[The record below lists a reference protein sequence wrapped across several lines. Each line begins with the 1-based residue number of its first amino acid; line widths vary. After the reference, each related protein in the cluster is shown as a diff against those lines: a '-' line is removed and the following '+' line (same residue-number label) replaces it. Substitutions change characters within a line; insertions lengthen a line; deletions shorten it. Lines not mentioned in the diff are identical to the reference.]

1 VIGYSGACRRH
12 SFPWNHNT
20 MAEVL
25 EREKLLERRETG
37 ILTLK
42 EQGRLR
48 HLMQRAI
55 LPPED

>member
-1 VIGYSGACRRH
+1 
-12 SFPWNHNT
+12 

-42 EQGRLR
+42 EQGWLR